1 MHQTRQDIFFV
12 RRNTNRNEVRY
23 ALQLDSETHAPVGA
37 APVVV
42 YWQMLEKGPDITE
55 PLTLIEPM
63 AFGVASQRVEG
74 ETVTIRLNSL
84 PDRDIRIF
92 RAGSEAK
99 TYRATTRIAGA
110 EAELTDFYAFAE
122 KGFLVPQVKYIEIHG
137 IRDGQQVSE
146 KIDKK

>member
-1 MHQTRQDIFFV
+1 MSQTRQDVFFV

-23 ALQLDSETHAPVGA
+23 AVQLESETLTLLGA

-42 YWQMLEKGPDITE
+42 YWQMFEKGPDVTE

-74 ETVTIRLNSL
+74 ESVTIRLNAL

-92 RAGSEAK
+92 RPAPEAK
-99 TYRATTRIAGA
+99 TYLATTRIAGA
-110 EAELTDFYAFAE
+110 DAELTDFYAFAE
-122 KGFLVPQVKYIEIHG
+122 KGFLMPQVKYIEIHG
-137 IRDGQQVSE
+137 TREGVPVSE
-146 KIDKK
+146 KILK